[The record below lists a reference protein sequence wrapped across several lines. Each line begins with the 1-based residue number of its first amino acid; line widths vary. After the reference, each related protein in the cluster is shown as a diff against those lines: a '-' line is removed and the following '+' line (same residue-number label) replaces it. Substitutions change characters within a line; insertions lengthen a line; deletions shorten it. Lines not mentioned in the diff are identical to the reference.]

1 MYIRK
6 LEFSDLSALLELYA
20 FLHETDDAL
29 PEQAVIEEVWHEI
42 MSSSSFSYFCVFEVN
57 RLLASCTISVI
68 PNLTRA
74 CRPYGLIENV
84 VTHADFRKR
93 GFGRALLKHC
103 LAFAWREG
111 CYKVMLLSG
120 RKDEATFSFY
130 ENAGF
135 NRHEKQAF
143 IARSNS

>member
-1 MYIRK
+1 MNIRK
-6 LEFSDLSALLELYA
+6 LEFSDLSSLLELYT
-20 FLHETDDAL
+20 FLHASDDAL
-29 PEQAVIEEVWHEI
+29 PEQLVIEELWHEI
-42 MSSSSFSYFCVFEVN
+42 MASSRFSYFGIFEMDKLV
-57 RLLASCTISVI
+57 ASCTISVI

-93 GFGRALLKHC
+93 GFAKALLSHC
-103 LAFAWREG
+103 LAFAWHEG
-111 CYKVMLLSG
+111 CYKVMLLTG
-120 RKDEATFSFY
+120 RKDEATISFY

-143 IARSNS
+143 IIKSNS